1 MQEETPYD
9 DDFYQKQ
16 IEGSLRSARIVLG
29 MLWERIQPASVL
41 DVGCGRGA
49 WLKACREFGAST
61 IEGFDGD
68 WNRGDLMIDEAITF
82 RNCNLN
88 KPIELARSYDLAIG
102 LDVAEHLEPESAHSF
117 IASLSA
123 ASDLVLFSAAY
134 SNQRGERSTSTNNPT
149 QTGQEYFST
158 LGTTRSTH
166 SGRKHGTTIKLSS
179 GIVKTCFFMQR
190 AAVRHL
196 T

>member
-117 IASLSA
+117 IASLTA

-134 SNQRGERSTSTNNPT
+134 SNQRGGNAAHQRTTPHRLGKNIFRPWVPPVRRIQAGNMGQRSN
-149 QTGQEYFST
+149 
-158 LGTTRSTH
+158 
-166 SGRKHGTTIKLSS
+166 
-179 GIVKTCFFMQR
+179 
-190 AAVRHL
+190 
-196 T
+196 